1 MGSSCTVATVW
12 QAVLLCLTV
21 PTFSTVGIPLC
32 QVVLVF
38 SSAMA
43 KVGGDIKVPNL
54 LSVKFICTFLCTVS
68 MTSQF
73 DTGFPGLKIRECK
86 YYDTHQ
92 ETHFVCCLEF

>member
-1 MGSSCTVATVW
+1 MATVW

-38 SSAMA
+38 SSAVA

-54 LSVKFICTFLCTVS
+54 LSVKFICTFLCS
-68 MTSQF
+68 F
-73 DTGFPGLKIRECK
+73 
-86 YYDTHQ
+86 YDQ
-92 ETHFVCCLEF
+92 SI

>member
-38 SSAMA
+38 SSAVA

-54 LSVKFICTFLCTVS
+54 LSVKFICTFLCS
-68 MTSQF
+68 F
-73 DTGFPGLKIRECK
+73 
-86 YYDTHQ
+86 YDQ
-92 ETHFVCCLEF
+92 SI